1 MSNFLYRYMKRANNI
16 HFPSRTAASPTGGL
30 LVPVMC
36 LLFSFAGLLSCN
48 RALVPEEGGDARK
61 EAFSEPVSPAGE
73 PESAGLDSLV
83 RFSVRELPFDAAQD
97 DGVAGTKADIVTSLS
112 SFYACVSMPGSS
124 YDVQIHANKVFTL
137 SDGDYVSDM
146 FWPVDGGISWQ
157 FDCAN
162 VPLTWTTG
170 GYEVDVDND
179 TDLLVCHMPY
189 PERKVKNTL
198 VFEHAF
204 ARIDDVVITAE
215 AGYTLSG
222 VTLYFTPVV
231 SGTFN
236 LKEGYGAHDGTGWS
250 WSAPGNLGSETN
262 IAPSGA
268 GTSHPDLLLVPG
280 HYLMRAG
287 WTASDGV
294 DSANYS
300 DMVVEVD
307 ITGGVNNVISM
318 TLGASL

>member
-1 MSNFLYRYMKRANNI
+1 MKRAINNNP
-16 HFPSRTAASPTGGL
+16 FLWYVGL
-30 LVPVMC
+30 QSLRLGIPVLC
-36 LLFSFAGLLSCN
+36 LLLAFAGLSSC
-48 RALVPEEGGDARK
+48 RRELVPEVDGNGHDT
-61 EAFSEPVSPAGE
+61 
-73 PESAGLDSLV
+73 LV

-97 DGVAGTKADIVTSLS
+97 DGTAVTKADIVTSLS
-112 SFYACVSMPGSS
+112 SFYACVSTPGSS

-146 FWPVDGGISWQ
+146 FWPVDGGIGWQ

-222 VTLYFTPVV
+222 VTLYFTPVI

-250 WSAPGNLGSETN
+250 WSTPGDLGSETN

-294 DSANYS
+294 DSVSYS

>member
-1 MSNFLYRYMKRANNI
+1 MKRAINNN
-16 HFPSRTAASPTGGL
+16 PSLGHVGL
-30 LVPVMC
+30 PSLRLGIPVLC
-36 LLFSFAGLLSCN
+36 LLLAFAGLSSCS
-48 RALVPEEGGDARK
+48 RGLVPEGDGNGPEKPSDAT
-61 EAFSEPVSPAGE
+61 VSSAGE
-73 PESAGLDSLV
+73 KGDELTDSLV
-83 RFSVRELPFDAAQD
+83 RFSVRELPFGDAQD
-97 DGVAGTKADIVTSLS
+97 DGAAVTKADIVTSLS
-112 SFYACVSMPGSS
+112 SFYACVSTPGSS

-250 WSAPGNLGSETN
+250 WSAPGDLGSETN

-294 DSANYS
+294 DSVIYS